1 MGGVDKMN
9 KINKIIVGIL
19 TIFLLVGTVSASNN
33 EVTFGWI
40 TDFHYTKS
48 SDFNTFTNFISKLE
62 SSNAN
67 YVIGTGDL
75 IDINSKESD
84 IKGIVDKCKSSEV
97 LKCYY
102 TLGNQEIGTIGID
115 KWLSITGMD
124 SENYYI
130 DTDWGRFIF
139 LNTQLSLSSSGLEWL
154 KSTVDTKNKIVVFNH
169 IPLDGGN
176 NDLSND
182 IEIRR
187 ILESKGNVVAVFS
200 GHIHTNSNIKKNNIM
215 YLTQSPMEDGDYSI
229 VKLRD
234 SDIQIIGY
242 GSAASITFSI
252 SNTYGGNEDGNN
264 NKKYENC
271 DDRDNGRAKSQ
282 SNNNRGDGKCKDDR
296 KDDRDD
302 NKNRQERG

>member
-1 MGGVDKMN
+1 MN

-19 TIFLLVGTVSASNN
+19 TIFLFIGTVSATNN

-48 SDFNTFTNFISKLE
+48 SDFNTFNNFISKLE

-75 IDINSKESD
+75 IDSNSIESD
-84 IKGIVDKCKSSEV
+84 LTEIVNKCKSSEV

-102 TLGNQEIGTIGID
+102 TLGNQEIETIGIE

-130 DTDWGRFIF
+130 DTDWGRLIF
-139 LNTQLSLSSSGLEWL
+139 LNTQFSLSSEGLEWL
-154 KSTVDTKNKIVVFNH
+154 KSTVDTKNRIVVFNH
-169 IPLDGGN
+169 FPLNGGYI
-176 NDLSND
+176 SND
-182 IEIRR
+182 DEIRR

-200 GHIHTNSNIKKNNIM
+200 GHIHTNSNIKTNNIM
-215 YLTQSPMEDGDYSI
+215 YLTQSTMENGDYSI

-234 SDIQIIGY
+234 SDIQIIGD
-242 GSAASITFSI
+242 GAASITFSI
-252 SNTYGGNEDGNN
+252 PNTVDGN
-264 NKKYENC
+264 
-271 DDRDNGRAKSQ
+271 DDKNIGEE
-282 SNNNRGDGKCKDDR
+282 KDDKEHKEHKEHKEDR
-296 KDDRDD
+296 HDGGHDDD
-302 NKNRQERG
+302 